1 MKEKLKLSGNFASPT
16 MLQSMAWLSF
26 SVYGGIVPV
35 PSPHSQVRF
44 LAKGIW
50 EGSESLTV
58 SSRFWFF
65 HV

>member
-1 MKEKLKLSGNFASPT
+1 MKVENCNQNGNFLP
-16 MLQSMAWLSF
+16 
-26 SVYGGIVPV
+26 PV

-44 LAKGIW
+44 LAEGVW

-65 HV
+65 HVLERLPQFCPLQQQPDFGR